1 MSATIAS
8 VIELLGSVRAPLTFK
23 LVVVAEVAVRVEMVV
38 LPKLV
43 VPVMFRLVPVA
54 EVKLSVVRVVPPR
67 LVTPDTFKLVL
78 VTLEIV
84 VLPRTVRPE
93 IFKLVL
99 VTLVVLIL
107 AGEKLVAAKL
117 VKKALVLVTD
127 VPVAV
132 VKPKAPDSVP
142 PVKSK

>member
-1 MSATIAS
+1 MAS
-8 VIELLGSVRAPLTFK
+8 VIELLGSVKAPETFK
-23 LVVVAEVAVRVEMVV
+23 LVVVAEVAVRLVTVV
-38 LPKLV
+38 PAKLV
-43 VPVMFRLVPVA
+43 VPVMFKLVPVA
-54 EVKLSVVRVVPPR
+54 EVNVIVARPLIPETDR
-67 LVTPDTFKLVL
+67 LVE

-84 VLPRTVRPE
+84 VLPRTVRPLT
-93 IFKLVL
+93 FKLVD
-99 VTLVVLIL
+99 VTLVVLML

-117 VKKALVLVTD
+117 VKNALVEVTD